1 MEGSGI
7 RPVLKFEHTGLPA
20 NMLHSTRDFM
30 TPSPI
35 QSQCWPIV
43 MSGHDMVGIAATGS
57 GKTLAFGLPMMRHI
71 VAQKVGG
78 VMGLMGRPAFGLHM
92 ERHTAVQKVCVRGG
106 GDGGRQALPCPWCG
120 TLRCRRCVC
129 GERGRGGGD
138 GFSYGAAH
146 CGAECVRACVV
157 ALWGEVGCAALPM
170 VRHMMALWLSALNPA
185 PAPSGPQP

>member
-106 GDGGRQALPCPWCG
+106 GRWGGAGVAMPMVRHTAVQK
-120 TLRCRRCVC
+120 
-129 GERGRGGGD
+129 GRVWGGGAGGGD

-146 CGAECVRACVV
+146 CGAECVRACVRAWWRYGGRSAV
-157 ALWGEVGCAALPM
+157 LPCP
-170 VRHMMALWLSALNPA
+170 WC
-185 PAPSGPQP
+185 GT

>member
-92 ERHTAVQKVCVRGG
+92 ERHTAVQKVRVWGEGEGG
-106 GDGGRQALPCPWCG
+106 GRWFFLWCSP
-120 TLRCRRCVC
+120 LWCRVR
-129 GERGRGGGD
+129 
-138 GFSYGAAH
+138 A
-146 CGAECVRACVV
+146 CVRACVV